1 MHFGIRS
8 IRWDSRRQKLEFS
21 LYECLKPSEFV
32 SLELDSSTYTNPDT
46 TIMGYMDDDDCE
58 SNRTTN
64 QFFEFDET
72 SKPLENREYVA
83 VRLTLRSGGSSPP
96 THTPTPTATATPTA
110 TTVPGATATSTP
122 TATATPT
129 IAEDMDTAI
138 AMIGELHSAVLING
152 VYTGAEAN
160 LSTCLNGASDGVFG
174 AAVTPFNDI
183 LGNYNTHKSKIEP
196 GGVCGMQGTAM
207 FAAIKSVS
215 EDELAILKRDNPAY
229 AALLNTS
236 HGRAFERDVGNADVI
251 KLYATLASP
260 QVSGEASSGDGVSG
274 AAPVKPT
281 PVPTPRTG
289 VSGVECLAVGNSV
302 EHSPAW
308 RKIEILNC
316 LVFDTPRSFWVT
328 QSGKT
333 TSTNDLASATDMRYR
348 FLGYGDWKCTFV
360 SDLPIPLDHPFL
372 PSCVK
377 HDVAYASLQKFSGEG
392 DSPDELDSAWNPR
405 NKYLADYEFLY
416 DLLEDA
422 ENWGVITQARC
433 LSSYRLSFAFGIACQ
448 IALTQEVTLKRA
460 YAVHWGV
467 ATINSK
473 WWVEGWSLTDADKT
487 DALRNYHFVEVN
499 NTP

>member
-1 MHFGIRS
+1 M
-8 IRWDSRRQKLEFS
+8 
-21 LYECLKPSEFV
+21 
-32 SLELDSSTYTNPDT
+32 DSSTYTNPDT

-72 SKPLENREYVA
+72 SNPLENREYVA

-96 THTPTPTATATPTA
+96 THTPTPTATPTATPTPTA

-138 AMIGELHSAVLING
+138 AMIGELQSAVSING

-196 GGVCGMQGTAM
+196 GGVCGMQGMAM

-236 HGRAFERDVGNADVI
+236 HGRAFEANVGNTDII

-260 QVSGEASSGDGVSG
+260 QASGGASSGDGVSG

-281 PVPTPRTG
+281 PTATPGTG
-289 VSGVECLAVGNSV
+289 VNCVAPGVNGNLLPLA
-302 EHSPAW
+302 A
-308 RKIEILNC
+308 KLAALNC
-316 LVFDTPRSFWVT
+316 LVFDTPHSPFWIT
-328 QSGKT
+328 QGTK
-333 TSTNDLASATDMRYR
+333 NNEGGDLALAGNRYN
-348 FLGYGDWKCTFV
+348 FLGYENWDCTL
-360 SDLPIPLDHPFL
+360 SPDEPFL
-372 PSCVK
+372 PSCRK
-377 HDVAYASLQKFSGEG
+377 HDVAYDTLVKLTGRDRYDEK
-392 DSPDELDSAWNPR
+392 DSMWNPR
-405 NKYLADYEFLY
+405 NKYLADAKFHVDLHTDAANWNGVLPSCGTLVANNPVGVLLY
-416 DLLEDA
+416 VSCRLRYTQQGAHERA
-422 ENWGVITQARC
+422 ELMILAIELYWDRQFEEWGVEWEVANSDLVDIRNNLRFTKDT
-433 LSSYRLSFAFGIACQ
+433 S
-448 IALTQEVTLKRA
+448 QE
-460 YAVHWGV
+460 
-467 ATINSK
+467 
-473 WWVEGWSLTDADKT
+473 
-487 DALRNYHFVEVN
+487 
-499 NTP
+499 